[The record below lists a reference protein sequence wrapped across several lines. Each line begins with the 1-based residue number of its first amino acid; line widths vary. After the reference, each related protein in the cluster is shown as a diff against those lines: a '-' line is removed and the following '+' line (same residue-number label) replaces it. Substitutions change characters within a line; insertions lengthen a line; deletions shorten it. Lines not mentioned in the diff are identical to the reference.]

1 MGFCSQYGILIISF
15 STGPR
20 TYSLPQQFRKIQ
32 TLQVFTPYSSSYYE
46 LRGSILSTCHCSIWI
61 PSLHSLPSLESWDLV
76 QSPKLFP
83 KFETVISN
91 AQTNPIQSL
100 RGSHLSMTIW
110 PVSDRWDICT
120 CADSGPHREVRC
132 RCDRGGIIARA
143 SYS

>member
-110 PVSDRWDICT
+110 PVSDRWNSLT
-120 CADSGPHREVRC
+120 LTALLPYRTDSLGCFRSTPK
-132 RCDRGGIIARA
+132 
-143 SYS
+143 S